1 MRRTAEELRTD
12 ALQIWQ
18 AGVAA
23 VQPARLIPEWVQVDG
38 GDLWICGEPTPLASL
53 RRIVIVGGGKAS
65 GAMAAALEEALGRE
79 VLRSKQVAGWVNV
92 PDDAVVPTQ
101 VVHLHAARP
110 AGMNEPTEAAAV
122 GVGEILRLVGGLT
135 PQDLCLCVISGGG
148 SALLPAPIPGVSIGD
163 KAELTREL
171 SARGATIHQL
181 NEVRRGLSL
190 IKGGGLARACSAG
203 KLVSLILS
211 DVPGDDLATIAA
223 GPTYLTKSAPDVERL
238 LREFQ
243 LDSTAAGT
251 RAIGALRSF
260 WGGAALEA
268 CKTPTCSVTNVVI
281 GNNAAAVDGAGVRAE
296 RLGYSHAMTSANTP
310 EGPAESVAR
319 HLAAMA
325 ARMRACA
332 GLDCLISGG
341 EPTVQLVSE
350 ARRGRGGRN
359 QQLCLAAL
367 AEFADWR
374 DLALVSGGTD
384 GEDGPTDAA
393 GAVVDRQIVSQARR
407 LQLDP
412 LDYLARNDAY
422 TFFERCGGLIKTGAT
437 LTNVGDLR
445 VITVSR

>member
-1 MRRTAEELRTD
+1 MRRTLEQLRSD

-18 AGVAA
+18 AGVEA
-23 VQPARLIPEWVQVDG
+23 VQPAQLIPEWVQIDG
-38 GDLWICGEPTPLASL
+38 GDLWIGGEPTPLASL

-79 VLRSKQVAGWVNV
+79 VLRSKYVVGWVNV

-110 AGMNEPTEAAAV
+110 SGVNEPTETAAA

-190 IKGGGLARACSAG
+190 IKGGGLARACRAG
-203 KLVSLILS
+203 HLVSLILS
-211 DVPGDDLATIAA
+211 DVPCDDLATIAA
-223 GPTYLTKSAPDVERL
+223 GPTYLAKSAPDVEQL
-238 LREFQ
+238 LRKFQ
-243 LDSTAAGT
+243 LDSTPAGT
-251 RAIGALRSF
+251 RAIGARRSF
-260 WGGAALEA
+260 SSGAAFDA
-268 CKTPTCSVTNVVI
+268 SKMPTCGVTNVVI
-281 GNNAAAVDGAGVRAE
+281 GNNAAAVDGAGVCAE

-310 EGPAESVAR
+310 EGPAEEVAR
-319 HLAAMA
+319 HLATMA
-325 ARMRACA
+325 VRMRA
-332 GLDCLISGG
+332 GDGPDCLISGG
-341 EPTVQLVSE
+341 EPTVQLVPE

-367 AEFADWR
+367 AELADWR
-374 DLALVSGGTD
+374 DLTLVSAGTD

-393 GAVVDRQIVSQARR
+393 GAMVDHEIVSEARR
-407 LQLDP
+407 LRLDP

-422 TFFERCGGLIKTGAT
+422 PLFERCGGLIKTGAT